1 MGRRNVR
8 QLSALSVW
16 MASEIGSAGSGRS
29 YEHGATEEPVGY
41 AGEKEEEDVSL
52 KPRRV
57 LDQR

>member
-1 MGRRNVR
+1 
-8 QLSALSVW
+8 
-16 MASEIGSAGSGRS
+16 MAFEIGSAGSGRS